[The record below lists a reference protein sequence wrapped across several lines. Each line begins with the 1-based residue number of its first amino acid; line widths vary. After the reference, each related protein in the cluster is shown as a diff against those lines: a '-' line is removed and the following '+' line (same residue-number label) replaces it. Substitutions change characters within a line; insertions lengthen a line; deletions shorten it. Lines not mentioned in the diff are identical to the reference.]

1 MNNKYERNSHKNHLK
16 NSIREK
22 MTEIINNDEEAYYKK
37 ADLHDVTIEYEKLQL
52 QLEQKQL
59 QIKHEHEDNGVK
71 PTQAKEK
78 AKLETLPEQEKLLS
92 LQHRINKLK
101 YVVDY
106 TKMLRKRYYAQLDFL
121 MLQYQQEVED
131 CVEGCKCNG

>member
-1 MNNKYERNSHKNHLK
+1 MNDKYERNSHENHLK

-22 MTEIINNDEEAYYKK
+22 MTEIINNDEESYYKK

-59 QIKHEHEDNGVK
+59 QIKHEHEEQGIK

-101 YVVDY
+101 YVVEY
-106 TKMLRKRYYAQLDFL
+106 TKMLRKQYYAQLDFM
-121 MLQYQQEVED
+121 MLQYKQEVED
-131 CVEGCKCNG
+131 YVEGCKCSG

>member
-1 MNNKYERNSHKNHLK
+1 MNDKYERNSHENHLK

-22 MTEIINNDEEAYYKK
+22 LTEIINNDEESYYEK
-37 ADLHDVTIEYEKLQL
+37 AELHDVTIEYTKLQL
-52 QLEQKQL
+52 QLEQEQL
-59 QIKHEHEDNGVK
+59 TIKHEHEENGVK

-92 LQHRINKLK
+92 LEHQINKLK
-101 YVVDY
+101 YVVEY
-106 TKMLRKRYYAQLDFL
+106 RKMLRKRYYAQLDFM

-131 CVEGCKCNG
+131 CVGVCNCSG

>member
-22 MTEIINNDEEAYYKK
+22 MTEIINNDEEHYFKK
-37 ADLHDVTIEYEKLQL
+37 ADLHEVTIEYDKLQL
-52 QLEQKQL
+52 QLEEKQL

-101 YVVDY
+101 YVVEY
-106 TKMLRKRYYAQLDFL
+106 RKMLRKQYYAQLDFM
-121 MLQYQQEVED
+121 MLQYKQEVED
-131 CVEGCKCNG
+131 YVEGCKCNG

>member
-16 NSIREK
+16 NSIREH
-22 MTEIINNDEEAYYKK
+22 MTEIRNNDKESYYKK
-37 ADLHDVTIEYEKLQL
+37 AELHNVTIEYDKLQL

-106 TKMLRKRYYAQLDFL
+106 TKMLRKQYYAQLDFM
-121 MLQYQQEVED
+121 MLQYKQEVED
-131 CVEGCKCNG
+131 YVGDCKCNG